1 MRRKRLLTL
10 LSCLGLAAA
19 FALAAFL
26 ASQLMRRSQR
36 DRPHSYSPEQL
47 RVDLDGTLGQSGICG
62 DALTWVFSAGDG
74 TLTVSGSGEM
84 YEFDAE
90 RFADGV
96 PWHEYTAL
104 IRRVRAEDGVTSV
117 SDRAFSACPELVEVV
132 LADSVKAVDDLA
144 FNRCPKLER
153 ATLNGVETLGAG
165 AFSSCGALRELEAA
179 RLRGV
184 GANAF
189 QDCAALTGL
198 PGGLEQVAQYAFKG
212 CTALTAVRIPAG
224 AALGEGAF
232 YACTGLTELTLED
245 GVQTLGELCFYGC
258 TALTAVRIPGSVA
271 ELPTLVFGCCTA
283 LRTLTLEN
291 GVAAIGVSAFQECR
305 ALTKLTL
312 PESLRSVGGGAFFA
326 CTGLASLRLPEG
338 LERVGDEAFLGCLA
352 LDPAALSLP
361 ASLKSVGRRAF
372 ACGSLLSETC
382 SLSAAAADGESFA
395 QAAEALGLDPA
406 AAAPQ
411 YADAR
416 LCSQLLLAAA
426 PDVTYAFDEQG
437 DTLAVT
443 VSLAQGAAAAQATGL
458 TLFCGQDGPKTIQI
472 SVNGGA
478 PQTFTL
484 ENTTGAQLLPLPAS
498 PGAAGQPT
506 VLTITVLDR
515 YGAGRF
521 ERLYTGLSAQ

>member
-1 MRRKRLLTL
+1 MRKKRFLTL

-153 ATLNGVETLGAG
+153 ATLNGVETLGEG

-179 RLRGV
+179 RLRVV

-232 YACTGLTELTLED
+232 YACTGLTE
-245 GVQTLGELCFYGC
+245 
-258 TALTAVRIPGSVA
+258 
-271 ELPTLVFGCCTA
+271 
-283 LRTLTLEN
+283 
-291 GVAAIGVSAFQECR
+291 
-305 ALTKLTL
+305 LTL

-382 SLSAAAADGESFA
+382 SLSAAATDGESFA
-395 QAAEALGLDPA
+395 QAAEALGLDPT

-437 DTLAVT
+437 DTLTVT

-515 YGAGRF
+515 YGSGRF
-521 ERLYTGLSAQ
+521 ERLYAGLSAQ

>member
-1 MRRKRLLTL
+1 MRKKRLLTL
-10 LSCLGLAAA
+10 LSCLGLAVA

-117 SDRAFSACPELVEVV
+117 S
-132 LADSVKAVDDLA
+132 
-144 FNRCPKLER
+144 
-153 ATLNGVETLGAG
+153 
-165 AFSSCGALRELEAA
+165 A
-179 RLRGV
+179 R
-184 GANAF
+184 
-189 QDCAALTGL
+189 
-198 PGGLEQVAQYAFKG
+198 AFKG

-258 TALTAVRIPGSVA
+258 TALTAVCIPGSVA

-305 ALTKLTL
+305 ALTKL
-312 PESLRSVGGGAFFA
+312 
-326 CTGLASLRLPEG
+326 
-338 LERVGDEAFLGCLA
+338 
-352 LDPAALSLP
+352 
-361 ASLKSVGRRAF
+361 
-372 ACGSLLSETC
+372 
-382 SLSAAAADGESFA
+382 
-395 QAAEALGLDPA
+395 
-406 AAAPQ
+406 
-411 YADAR
+411 
-416 LCSQLLLAAA
+416 
-426 PDVTYAFDEQG
+426 
-437 DTLAVT
+437 
-443 VSLAQGAAAAQATGL
+443 
-458 TLFCGQDGPKTIQI
+458 
-472 SVNGGA
+472 
-478 PQTFTL
+478 
-484 ENTTGAQLLPLPAS
+484 PLPAS
-498 PGAAGQPT
+498 PGAAGQPA

-521 ERLYTGLSAQ
+521 ERLYAGLSAQ

>member
-1 MRRKRLLTL
+1 MRKKGLLTL
-10 LSCLGLAAA
+10 LSCLGLAVS

-47 RVDLDGTLGQSGICG
+47 RVDLDGALGQSGICG

-104 IRRVRAEDGVTSV
+104 IRRVRVEDGVTSV
-117 SDRAFSACPELVEVV
+117 SDRAFSACPELVEIT
-132 LADSVKAVDDLA
+132 LADSVKTVDDLA

-165 AFSSCGALRELEAA
+165 VFSSCGALRDLEAA
-179 RLRGV
+179 RLKSV
-184 GANAF
+184 GGNAF
-189 QDCAALTGL
+189 QDCAALTDL
-198 PGGLEQVAQYAFKG
+198 PDGLEQVAQYAFKG
-212 CTALTAVRIPAG
+212 CAALTAVRIPAG
-224 AALGEGAF
+224 ATLGEGAF

-245 GVQTLGELCFYGC
+245 GVQAIGELCFYGC
-258 TALTAVRIPGSVA
+258 TALTAVRVPGSVSDI
-271 ELPTLVFGCCTA
+271 PTFAFGCCTA

-305 ALTKLTL
+305 ALTELTL
-312 PESLRSVGGGAFFA
+312 PESLRTVDTGAFYA
-326 CTGLASLRLPEG
+326 CTALAALNLPEG
-338 LERVGDEAFLGCLA
+338 LEQVGDEAFLGCLA

-361 ASLKSVGRRAF
+361 TSLQSVGRHAF

-382 SLSAAAADGESFA
+382 SLSAAATDGAAFT

-406 AAAPQ
+406 PAAPQ

-416 LCSQLLLAAA
+416 LCSQLVLSAA
-426 PDVTYAFDEQG
+426 PNAAYAFDEQG
-437 DTLAVT
+437 DTLTVT
-443 VSLAQGAAAAQATGL
+443 VSLAQSAAAAQATGL
-458 TLFCGQDGPKTIQI
+458 TLFCGQNGPKTIQI

-484 ENTTGAQLLPLPAS
+484 ENTTGAQLLPLS
-498 PGAAGQPT
+498 AAPSATGQPT

-515 YGAGRF
+515 YGGGRF
-521 ERLYTGLSAQ
+521 ERLYAGLSVQ

>member
-1 MRRKRLLTL
+1 MRKKRLLTL
-10 LSCLGLAAA
+10 LSCLGLAVA

-117 SDRAFSACPELVEVV
+117 SARAFSACPELVEVV

-179 RLRGV
+179 RLRVV

-189 QDCAALTGL
+189 QGCAALTGL

-212 CTALTAVRIPAG
+212 CTALTAV
-224 AALGEGAF
+224 
-232 YACTGLTELTLED
+232 C
-245 GVQTLGELCFYGC
+245 
-258 TALTAVRIPGSVA
+258 IPGSVA

-305 ALTKLTL
+305 ALTKL
-312 PESLRSVGGGAFFA
+312 
-326 CTGLASLRLPEG
+326 
-338 LERVGDEAFLGCLA
+338 
-352 LDPAALSLP
+352 
-361 ASLKSVGRRAF
+361 
-372 ACGSLLSETC
+372 
-382 SLSAAAADGESFA
+382 
-395 QAAEALGLDPA
+395 
-406 AAAPQ
+406 
-411 YADAR
+411 
-416 LCSQLLLAAA
+416 
-426 PDVTYAFDEQG
+426 
-437 DTLAVT
+437 
-443 VSLAQGAAAAQATGL
+443 
-458 TLFCGQDGPKTIQI
+458 
-472 SVNGGA
+472 
-478 PQTFTL
+478 
-484 ENTTGAQLLPLPAS
+484 PLPAS
-498 PGAAGQPT
+498 PGAAGQSA

-521 ERLYTGLSAQ
+521 ERLYAGLSAQ

>member
-1 MRRKRLLTL
+1 MRKKRLLTL

-132 LADSVKAVDDLA
+132 LADSVKTVDDLA

-179 RLRGV
+179 RLRVV

-189 QDCAALTGL
+189 QDCAALL
-198 PGGLEQVAQYAFKG
+198 RPGYARPEQRSK
-212 CTALTAVRIPAG
+212 
-224 AALGEGAF
+224 
-232 YACTGLTELTLED
+232 
-245 GVQTLGELCFYGC
+245 
-258 TALTAVRIPGSVA
+258 
-271 ELPTLVFGCCTA
+271 
-283 LRTLTLEN
+283 
-291 GVAAIGVSAFQECR
+291 R
-305 ALTKLTL
+305 ARFM
-312 PESLRSVGGGAFFA
+312 P
-326 CTGLASLRLPEG
+326 
-338 LERVGDEAFLGCLA
+338 
-352 LDPAALSLP
+352 
-361 ASLKSVGRRAF
+361 
-372 ACGSLLSETC
+372 
-382 SLSAAAADGESFA
+382 
-395 QAAEALGLDPA
+395 
-406 AAAPQ
+406 
-411 YADAR
+411 
-416 LCSQLLLAAA
+416 A
-426 PDVTYAFDEQG
+426 PD
-437 DTLAVT
+437 
-443 VSLAQGAAAAQATGL
+443 
-458 TLFCGQDGPKTIQI
+458 
-472 SVNGGA
+472 
-478 PQTFTL
+478 
-484 ENTTGAQLLPLPAS
+484 
-498 PGAAGQPT
+498 
-506 VLTITVLDR
+506 
-515 YGAGRF
+515 
-521 ERLYTGLSAQ
+521 

>member
-1 MRRKRLLTL
+1 MRKKRLLTL
-10 LSCLGLAAA
+10 LSCLGLAVA

-26 ASQLMRRSQR
+26 AAQLMRRSQR

-74 TLTVSGSGEM
+74 TLTVSGSSEM

-104 IRRVRAEDGVTSV
+104 IRRVRSEDGVTSV
-117 SDRAFSACPELVEVV
+117 SARAFSACPELVEVV

-153 ATLNGVETLGAG
+153 ATLNGVETLGA
-165 AFSSCGALRELEAA
+165 FSSCGALRELEAA
-179 RLRGV
+179 RLRVV

-189 QDCAALTGL
+189 QGCAALTGL
-198 PGGLEQVAQYAFKG
+198 PGDLEQVAQYAFKG

-258 TALTAVRIPGSVA
+258 TALTAVCIPGSVA

-305 ALTKLTL
+305 ALTKL
-312 PESLRSVGGGAFFA
+312 
-326 CTGLASLRLPEG
+326 
-338 LERVGDEAFLGCLA
+338 
-352 LDPAALSLP
+352 
-361 ASLKSVGRRAF
+361 
-372 ACGSLLSETC
+372 
-382 SLSAAAADGESFA
+382 
-395 QAAEALGLDPA
+395 
-406 AAAPQ
+406 
-411 YADAR
+411 
-416 LCSQLLLAAA
+416 
-426 PDVTYAFDEQG
+426 
-437 DTLAVT
+437 
-443 VSLAQGAAAAQATGL
+443 
-458 TLFCGQDGPKTIQI
+458 
-472 SVNGGA
+472 
-478 PQTFTL
+478 
-484 ENTTGAQLLPLPAS
+484 PLPAS
-498 PGAAGQPT
+498 PGAAGQPA

-521 ERLYTGLSAQ
+521 ERLYAGLSAQ